1 MIDYIPTTE
10 EIRKDYTLH
19 LVNDGG
25 DYSDSYFDP
34 EKGLFFDRWLEKHN
48 KTKEREVL
56 ERTATKI
63 EQFGKSWVGAEG
75 LGLILESG
83 KMSEL
88 FARIIREMK

>member
-1 MIDYIPTTE
+1 MKQYIPTTE
-10 EIRKDYTLH
+10 RVRATFMLANCKCLQ
-19 LVNDGG
+19 G
-25 DYSDSYFDP
+25 DEGLCEGRAQFDA
-34 EKGLFFDRWLEKHN
+34 WLEQHN

-56 ERTATKI
+56 ERTATAI

-75 LGLILESG
+75 FGLILESG